1 MSTAAVSGQPA
12 AASAQVA
19 SAPPI
24 DLKVS
29 EAAEKADFV
38 WEGFV
43 AAKAPDGRWIPVLKA
58 VRITEDVDD
67 DGETEYSHF
76 GDLGASYERV
86 KLDNSAMPADDSGC
100 DAVTYRPK
108 RDFDYTPYG
117 LEKIGKIWVNPNHPL
132 AVADAIRI
140 RDKRT
145 CVIL

>member
-12 AASAQVA
+12 AASAQPSSTLPVD
-19 SAPPI
+19 P
-24 DLKVS
+24 KMS
-29 EAAEKADFV
+29 EAAEKTDFI

-58 VRITEDVDD
+58 VRIDTD
-67 DGETEYSHF
+67 DGSTKYSHF
-76 GDLGASYERV
+76 KDGGLGARYERV
-86 KLDNSAMPADDSGC
+86 KLDNSAMSNESPNF

-117 LEKIGKIWVNPNHPL
+117 LEKIGKIWVNPRHPL